1 MKNFKKLIIFL
12 VMALVFTSIY
22 INNPSSAV
30 SSDSYNV
37 TKMLDAYKKGNY
49 KTADKYAKK
58 IKSTKYDASESKM
71 TGAMTKAYANVLL
84 NSDKEYLSDGAYF
97 VDMDGDNKVEMI
109 LPHGIGEADEVAYVY
124 KYKNNKAVYVGQF
137 DYGHSGIVNYP
148 GHKGLICWYAHMD
161 HEIISTIY
169 LKNGKIKSTVYGD
182 RYAKWANYISLKPL
196 YNHYSYDFGWSL

>member
-37 TKMLDAYKKGNY
+37 TKMLDAYKKGDY

-58 IKSTKYDASESKM
+58 IKNTKYDASESKM

-97 VDMDGDNKVEMI
+97 VDMDGDNKAEMI
-109 LPHGIGEADEVAYVY
+109 LPSGTGEVNAVAYVY
-124 KYKNNKAVYVGQF
+124 KYKNNKADNCQGC
-137 DYGHSGIVNYP
+137 NT
-148 GHKGLICWYAHMD
+148 A
-161 HEIISTIY
+161 
-169 LKNGKIKSTVYGD
+169 
-182 RYAKWANYISLKPL
+182 
-196 YNHYSYDFGWSL
+196 

>member
-1 MKNFKKLIIFL
+1 
-12 VMALVFTSIY
+12 
-22 INNPSSAV
+22 
-30 SSDSYNV
+30 
-37 TKMLDAYKKGNY
+37 MLNAYKKGNY
-49 KTADKYAKK
+49 KTAEKYAKK
-58 IKSTKYDASESKM
+58 IKNTKYDASESKM

-84 NSDKEYLSDGAYF
+84 NYDKKYIWDGVYF
-97 VDMDGDNKVEMI
+97 VDMDGDNKAEMI
-109 LPHGIGEADEVAYVY
+109 LPSGTGEVNAVAYVY

-137 DYGHSGIVNYP
+137 YYGHSAIVNYP

-182 RYAKWANYISLKPL
+182 RNARKGGYISLKPL